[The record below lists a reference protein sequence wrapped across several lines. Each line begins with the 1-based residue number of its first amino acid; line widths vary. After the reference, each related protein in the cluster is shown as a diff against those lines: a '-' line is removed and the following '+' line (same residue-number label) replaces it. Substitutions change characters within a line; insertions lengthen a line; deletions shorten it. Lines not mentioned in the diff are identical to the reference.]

1 MIIIPIIVNSAT
13 LILTFINPFNDYK
26 YINVLD
32 LLDGMSKISVKYS
45 EGRAI
50 AYNPKEAPRLFKEGF
65 YGRPIGIGKPKTL
78 DFEAPV
84 QLSLYE
90 ALYLLENDKIEIFNA
105 EGKPMTFN
113 DLISEARK
121 IYEDFDLVYSV
132 YKDLRGK
139 GYIVRPGMKFGT
151 TFAVYEY
158 GPGID
163 HAPFLVEIMK
173 KDSKLKTTDIVGAG
187 RLTHTV
193 RKKLLLAVVN
203 DDKTVNYYM
212 FRWVKF

>member
-1 MIIIPIIVNSAT
+1 MSTNILMFLCLVN
-13 LILTFINPFNDYK
+13 
-26 YINVLD
+26 
-32 LLDGMSKISVKYS
+32 GMSKISVRYS

-78 DFEAPV
+78 DFEAPI

-90 ALYLLENDKIEIFNA
+90 TLYLLENGKIEVFNTDN
-105 EGKPMTFN
+105 KLMTFT
-113 DLISEARK
+113 DILSEAKK
-121 IYEDFDLVYSV
+121 IYEDFELVYYV
-132 YKDLRGK
+132 YKDLRKK

-193 RKKLLLAVVN
+193 RKKLLLAVVDN
-203 DDKTVNYYM
+203 NGDVNYYM
-212 FRWVKF
+212 FKWVKF

>member
-1 MIIIPIIVNSAT
+1 MSTN
-13 LILTFINPFNDYK
+13 ILMF
-26 YINVLD
+26 LS
-32 LLDGMSKISVKYS
+32 LLNGMSKISVRYS

-78 DFEAPV
+78 DFEAPI

-90 ALYLLENDKIEIFNA
+90 TLYLLENDKIEVLNTDN
-105 EGKPMTFN
+105 KPMTFN
-113 DLISEARK
+113 DILSEAKK
-121 IYEDFDLVYSV
+121 IYEDFELVYYV
-132 YKDLRGK
+132 YKDLRKK

-163 HAPFLVEIMK
+163 HAPFLVEIVK

-193 RKKLLLAVVN
+193 RKKLLLAVV
-203 DDKTVNYYM
+203 DDNGNVNYYM
-212 FRWVKF
+212 FKWVKF

>member
-1 MIIIPIIVNSAT
+1 MNT
-13 LILTFINPFNDYK
+13 NILTFLSLHN
-26 YINVLD
+26 
-32 LLDGMSKISVKYS
+32 GMSKISVRYS

-78 DFEAPV
+78 DFEAPI

-90 ALYLLENDKIEIFNA
+90 TLYLLENGKIEVFNTDN
-105 EGKPMTFN
+105 KPMTFN
-113 DLISEARK
+113 DILSEAKK
-121 IYEDFDLVYSV
+121 IYEDFELVYYV
-132 YKDLRGK
+132 YKDLRKK

-203 DDKTVNYYM
+203 DNGDVNYYM

>member
-1 MIIIPIIVNSAT
+1 MSTN
-13 LILTFINPFNDYK
+13 ILMF
-26 YINVLD
+26 LS
-32 LLDGMSKISVKYS
+32 LLNGMSKISVRYS

-78 DFEAPV
+78 DFEAPI

-90 ALYLLENDKIEIFNA
+90 TLYLLENDKIEVLNTDN
-105 EGKPMTFN
+105 KPMTFN
-113 DLISEARK
+113 DILSEAKK
-121 IYEDFDLVYSV
+121 IYEDFELVYYV
-132 YKDLRGK
+132 YKDLRKK

-163 HAPFLVEIMK
+163 HAPFLVEIVK

-193 RKKLLLAVVN
+193 RKKLLLAVI
-203 DDKTVNYYM
+203 DDNGNVNYYM
-212 FRWVKF
+212 FKWVKF

>member
-1 MIIIPIIVNSAT
+1 MN
-13 LILTFINPFNDYK
+13 
-26 YINVLD
+26 
-32 LLDGMSKISVKYS
+32 KISVRYS

-78 DFEAPV
+78 DFEAPI

-90 ALYLLENDKIEIFNA
+90 TLYLLENGKIEVFNTDN
-105 EGKPMTFN
+105 KLMTFT
-113 DLISEARK
+113 DILSEAKK
-121 IYEDFDLVYSV
+121 IYEDFELVYYV
-132 YKDLRGK
+132 YKDLRKK

-193 RKKLLLAVVN
+193 RKKLLLAVVDN
-203 DDKTVNYYM
+203 NGDVNYYM
-212 FRWVKF
+212 FKWVKF